1 MNNFLQKLLR
11 LKTPVKIAVT
21 LGIIVLIVGAYGGLF
36 YLDIQDQIKGAQTRG
51 TQLQTEKRNY
61 EKRKREY
68 QAYRTELTQLQQ
80 EQRDL
85 LKALPKKAEIPT
97 FLSNL
102 QEQAELSGV
111 EIVSLTIDAESPS
124 QLYIR
129 IPVRVDVRG
138 TYHSITKFFKN
149 LSELPR
155 IVNVERLALS
165 IEKRDTGL
173 SPRMRARF
181 VAVTFRYRAVAG
193 SAGFDSEGEL

>member
-11 LKTPVKIAVT
+11 LKTPIKIAAT
-21 LGIIVLIVGAYGGLF
+21 LGLIAIIVGAYGGLF
-36 YLDIQDQIKGAQTRG
+36 YLDIEDQIKAARARQS
-51 TQLQTEKRNY
+51 QLMSEKSNY
-61 EKRKREY
+61 EARKREY

-102 QEQAELSGV
+102 QEQAELSGL
-111 EIVSLTIDAESPS
+111 EIVSLSIDAENPME
-124 QLYIR
+124 LYVR
-129 IPVRVDVRG
+129 IPVRIEVRG

-155 IVNVERLALS
+155 IVNIEGLS
-165 IEKRDTGL
+165 LNIEKVDAGG
-173 SPRMRARF
+173 SPRLRARF
-181 VAVTFRYRAVAG
+181 VAATFRYRESGVV
-193 SAGFDSEGEL
+193 SEEGT

>member
-11 LKTPVKIAVT
+11 LKTPVKVAAT
-21 LGIIVLIVGAYGGLF
+21 LGVMALIVAAYGGLF
-36 YLDIQDQIKGAQTRG
+36 YLDIQDQIKGAKARAA
-51 TQLQTEKRNY
+51 QLEGEKRNY

-102 QEQAELSGV
+102 QEQAELAGL
-111 EIVSLTIDAESPS
+111 EIVSLAIDAENPME
-124 QLYIR
+124 LYIR
-129 IPVRVDVRG
+129 IPVRIDVRG

-155 IVNVERLALS
+155 IVNVERLSLS
-165 IEKRDTGL
+165 IEKVEHGA
-173 SPRMRARF
+173 SPRLRGRF
-181 VAVTFRYRAVAG
+181 VAVTFRYRG
-193 SAGFDSEGEL
+193 GTGE

>member
-11 LKTPVKIAVT
+11 LKTPVKVAAT
-21 LGIIVLIVGAYGGLF
+21 LGIMVLIAAAYGGLF
-36 YLDIQDQIKGAQTRG
+36 YLDIEDQIKGAKARSA
-51 TQLQTEKRNY
+51 QLQAEKNTY
-61 EKRKREY
+61 ETRKREY

-85 LKALPKKAEIPT
+85 LKALPRRAEIPT

-102 QEQAELSGV
+102 QEQAELAGL
-111 EIVSLTIDAESPS
+111 EIISLAIDAENPME
-124 QLYIR
+124 LYIR
-129 IPVRVDVRG
+129 IPVRIEVRG

-165 IEKRDTGL
+165 VEKGEAGV
-173 SPRMRARF
+173 SPRMRAKF
-181 VAVTFRYRAVAG
+181 VAVTFRYRGGAG
-193 SAGFDSEGEL
+193 EEGT

>member
-1 MNNFLQKLLR
+1 MNDFLQKLTR
-11 LKTPVKIAVT
+11 LKTPIKIGITAGLVAVI
-21 LGIIVLIVGAYGGLF
+21 LGIYGGLF
-36 YLDIQDQIKGAQTRG
+36 YLDIQDQIKGAQAH
-51 TQLQTEKRNY
+51 QLQLKGEKDNY

-80 EQRDL
+80 EQREL

-102 QEQAELSGV
+102 QEQAELAGL
-111 EIVSLTIDAESPS
+111 EIVSLTIEAENPME
-124 QLYIR
+124 LYIR
-129 IPVRVDVRG
+129 IPVRIEVRG

-155 IVNVERLALS
+155 IVNVEDLALS
-165 IEKRDTGL
+165 VEKAELGT

-181 VAVTFRYRAVAG
+181 VAATFRYRDTPG
-193 SAGFDSEGEL
+193 SEGGT